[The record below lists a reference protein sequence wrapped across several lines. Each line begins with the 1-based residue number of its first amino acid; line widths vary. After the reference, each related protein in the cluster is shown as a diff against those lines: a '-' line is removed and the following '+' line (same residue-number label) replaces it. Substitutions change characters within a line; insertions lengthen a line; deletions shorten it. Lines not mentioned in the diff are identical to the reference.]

1 MSATQADTAMQGA
14 ETARTEAVIAQ
25 NAAKV
30 SADQASA
37 SAQQTTADKTA
48 TAGYAKTA
56 KTNSDST
63 AADRQAVQE
72 MAEQVTADKATV
84 AENAAQVAEDRTAA
98 ETAAQTAQAVADSLP
113 DDYVTAIGKIAE
125 NTAEINNTNTEI
137 SELKKD
143 LAHLENNLELIVGNN
158 KLKTLYNGYMDT
170 DGNVVV
176 SSNQNKYSN
185 KIKVKEGQKAYVY
198 ANVDSVYKAGSFR
211 FVCAFDAD
219 GNVVPSSGASSI
231 PIYTVP
237 NGVAEIVVTIAP
249 TYQTE
254 TMVTIDYA
262 PSEYEAYKE
271 YWAATEDFLP
281 TVPKNLPKIISDIQ
295 KDVADA
301 NRLRDGFELKKSK
314 NLFDGTYVDN
324 KYIPASGIEVNSEN
338 YFHTNYIPVS
348 GLTSI
353 YVQTLKSN
361 GEIVNVARRFLTAYD
376 KDKNLIAEYCESTS
390 STQPYTVHDEV
401 EYIIISINKVTS
413 NPNIPY
419 MMIIENAAYKY
430 IPYFEPYYVAK
441 EKTIVDSTFIPHV
454 ILPNEIYVAE
464 GRTIEIYNNQVC
476 INADRFRF
484 KWICDVGYQYEKKFQ
499 IVGTSGL
506 VGSQKTLKLELYND
520 ELTLLYEGSTTI
532 KFVGAISSS
541 KKILPIGDSLTNGK
555 WWLGEV
561 ENLNSNIQYVG
572 TFSKSVKDA
581 DDNTRTVYHEGR
593 SGFKASDYVN
603 GSPYTLYG
611 ATETT
616 HNAFYDLT
624 NERFSPLYYSTQT
637 GITFDA
643 IQLFVGTNGQTLSNE
658 ANANDIKT
666 LVDNIRLDYP
676 TMPIFIVN
684 APYVANQNG
693 IGAEQKS
700 GASDGYA
707 GSLKGQ
713 MKYQNDMQIFNLA
726 TKLKELLKDYTN
738 LYFVPVAF
746 CHDSEHNYGA
756 IEVPVNPRSTQTE
769 IIPYCAI
776 HPYES
781 TGGYWQFADIM
792 YSTYCGAFN

>member
-1 MSATQADTAMQGA
+1 MESAQSAKQDA
-14 ETARTEAVIAQ
+14 ETAKNDANTIL
-25 NAAKV
+25 
-30 SADQASA
+30 
-37 SAQQTTADKTA
+37 
-48 TAGYAKTA
+48 
-56 KTNSDST
+56 
-63 AADRQAVQE
+63 
-72 MAEQVTADKATV
+72 EQVQSK
-84 AENAAQVAEDRTAA
+84 
-98 ETAAQTAQAVADSLP
+98 
-113 DDYVTAIGKIAE
+113 G
-125 NTAEINNTNTEI
+125 TEI
-137 SELKKD
+137 TNFVATSKAELETQKNESVNAVKSVYQTDFNELKGD
-143 LAHLENNLELIVGNN
+143 LVDLEKNLELVASNN
-158 KLKTLYNGYMDT
+158 KLKTLTNGYVMT
-170 DGNVVV
+170 DGVVV
-176 SSNQNKYSN
+176 DDGNTYKYSN
-185 KIKVKEGQKAYVY
+185 KIKVSEGQTVY
-198 ANVDSVYKAGSFR
+198 ATYIDGTVVKYGQMR
-211 FVCAFDAD
+211 FVCAYDD
-219 GNVVPSSGASSI
+219 YGNVLQSSGASSALN
-231 PIYTVP
+231 YTVP
-237 NGVAEIVVTIAP
+237 KGVEYVVITIKSD
-249 TYQTE
+249 YQNDA
-254 TMVTIDYA
+254 MITIDYT
-262 PSEYEAYKE
+262 PLSYEPFYE
-271 YWAATEDFLP
+271 YWVATEDFLP
-281 TVPKNLPKIISDIQ
+281 TVPKNLSKTISDIQ
-295 KDVADA
+295 KDVVNV
-301 NRLRDGFELKKSK
+301 NRFSDCFELKKSE

-324 KYIPASGIEVNSEN
+324 KYIGANGVESSAEN
-338 YFHTNYIPVS
+338 YFHTNYIQVS

-353 YVQTLKSN
+353 NVKTLNDS
-361 GEIVNVARRFLTAYD
+361 GVVVNVHRRFLTAYD
-376 KDKNLIAEYCESTS
+376 KDKNLLPQYCESSGTN
-390 STQPYTVHDEV
+390 QPYVVNEGV
-401 EYIIISINKVTS
+401 EYVIISINKNVTDPK
-413 NPNIPY
+413 PNIPS
-419 MMIIENAAYKY
+419 MMIVDSEPLYY

-441 EKTIVDSTFIPHV
+441 KKTVVDSTFIPYV

-738 LYFVPVAF
+738 LYFIPVAF
-746 CHDSEHNYGA
+746 CHDSEHNYGT